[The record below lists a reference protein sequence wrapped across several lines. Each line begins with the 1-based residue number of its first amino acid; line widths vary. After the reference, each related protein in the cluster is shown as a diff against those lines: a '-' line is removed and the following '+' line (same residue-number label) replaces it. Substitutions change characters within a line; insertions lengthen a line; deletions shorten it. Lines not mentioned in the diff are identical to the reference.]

1 MFSDI
6 DHPPPPPPPLTMP
19 LHQWRSL
26 VFSSLDLLQLLGS
39 FGDFTAVNTL
49 LTEPESEEVL

>member
-1 MFSDI
+1 
-6 DHPPPPPPPLTMP
+6 MP